1 MSGMA
6 PSDRLTPVHEAVGQ
20 TVYHDDTRG
29 TYHLWC
35 DDSEYEPVTVALPLA
50 ISSISGI
57 EPAELE
63 PLANSIDP
71 DALDALVT
79 DWRRRSTHR
88 IDERTGSISFLF
100 AQHGVT
106 IHDDGEI
113 VIDPERSG
121 TGS

>member
-6 PSDRLTPVHEAVGQ
+6 PSDRLTPVDEAVGQ
-20 TVYHDDTRG
+20 TVYHNDARG

-35 DDSEYEPVTVALPLA
+35 DESEYEPVTVALPLA
-50 ISSISGI
+50 ISSISGV

-71 DALDALVT
+71 DALNALVT
-79 DWRRRSTHR
+79 DWRRRSARR
-88 IDERTGSISFLF
+88 IGERTDSISFLF
-100 AQHGVT
+100 AQHDIT

-113 VIDPERSG
+113 VIDPRRADIVG
-121 TGS
+121 